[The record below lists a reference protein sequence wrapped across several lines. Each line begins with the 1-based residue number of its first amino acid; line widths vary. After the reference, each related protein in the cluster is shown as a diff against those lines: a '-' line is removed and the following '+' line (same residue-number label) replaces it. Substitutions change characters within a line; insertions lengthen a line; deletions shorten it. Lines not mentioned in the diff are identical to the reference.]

1 MKREKVYFFTTSTNK
16 DRFVTGDKPSQE
28 IFKDLVDS
36 CIFFNDSASATKPGI
51 VYFKSVNY
59 KNNTEYSTDFN
70 NEGYPICVGPI
81 WVSNLCDTKIS
92 EALIRNNVDLSNIGT
107 GAPLVIKKDEKYSMK
122 TIKSGKGITINQSDK
137 EIIISNSDTSEEN
150 PFQAASPNVAIK
162 LLYSDLYL
170 DQYVLFSEEIEV
182 EGTNNNNDSYESIF
196 ISNLEYNGETIF
208 FHKELI
214 LPLIVDLYQ
223 ESTGYQTCYGYIK
236 IKGTSGLWFYFDSSD
251 LVESNYKIIL
261 NLSGLT
267 LNNLDLPIN
276 FDLK

>member
-1 MKREKVYFFTTSTNK
+1 MKREKVYFFTTSTKK

-36 CIFFNDSASATKPGI
+36 CIFFNDSASTIKPGI

-59 KNNTEYSTDFN
+59 KNNTEYFTDFN
-70 NEGYPICVGPI
+70 NEGYPICVGPV

-92 EALIRNNVDLSNIGT
+92 EALIKNNIDLSNIGT

-208 FHKELI
+208 FHKELV

-223 ESTGYQTCYGYIK
+223 ESIGYQTCYGYIK

-251 LVESNYKIIL
+251 LIENNYKINLNLTGLILNNL
-261 NLSGLT
+261 NLSIN
-267 LNNLDLPIN
+267 LNII
-276 FDLK
+276 